1 MEEKKKE
8 VKDDILASLL
18 SGERITEEVKT
29 KRGVFVI
36 ALPLPR
42 DVRIIEVTIAERL
55 NGQPVASFTA
65 TTIALIRAY
74 AALDTVIVESP
85 GWWRELE
92 SAEDCPD
99 DALIMDLY
107 RRYLQFY
114 EKLQQ
119 KISKSRFGGRI
130 EVGKARRKAK
140 PVDNGAFSDIA
151 NG

>member
-1 MEEKKKE
+1 MEDKKKE

-55 NGQPVASFTA
+55 NGQPIASFTT

-74 AALDTVIVESP
+74 ATLDTLVIESP
-85 GWWRELE
+85 DWWRELQ

-99 DALIMDLY
+99 DVLIMDLY
-107 RRYLQFY
+107 RRYLRFY
-114 EKLQQ
+114 ESIQQ
-119 KISKSRFGGRI
+119 KISKSRFRGGI
-130 EVGKARRKAK
+130 EVGKARAKTK
-140 PVDNGAFSDIA
+140 PVDTGAFSDIA

>member
-1 MEEKKKE
+1 MEDKKKE
-8 VKDDILASLL
+8 VKDDVLATLL
-18 SGERITEEVKT
+18 AGDRVTETIKT
-29 KRGVFVI
+29 KRGIFVI

-55 NGQPVASFTA
+55 NGQPIVSFTP

-74 AALDTVIVESP
+74 ATLDTLVIESP
-85 GWWRELE
+85 DWWRELQ

-99 DALIMDLY
+99 DVLIMDLY
-107 RRYLQFY
+107 RRYLRFY
-114 EKLQQ
+114 ESIQQ
-119 KISKSRFGGRI
+119 KIGKSRFGGGI
-130 EVGKARRKAK
+130 EVGKARTKAK